1 MKLNAKNEEFI
12 PNSELPWYM
21 SADPILTSCNE
32 NVHVKLLYIL
42 FHPYEL
48 RPAPSL
54 KIPQLG
60 NGPLTVAK
68 ATWIQLWNDWNILR
82 FLVIPYPG
90 ICSADY
96 LLPEFYDNKLLCFD
110 TNESFFE
117 IIFCDIQLLQQ
128 NKNKGGK
135 GVTSA
140 FINCRVAAYSILL
153 RHFIESWCVFKDSTK
168 TKSNKKS
175 LAIIVVK

>member
-1 MKLNAKNEEFI
+1 MKT
-12 PNSELPWYM
+12 Y
-21 SADPILTSCNE
+21 TSNYC
-32 NVHVKLLYIL
+32 ISCSI
-42 FHPYEL
+42 PYEL

-54 KIPQLG
+54 KIQLVWRQALRANPQLG

-135 GVTSA
+135 GVT
-140 FINCRVAAYSILL
+140 FITLLLIAEWLHIQFYWDISLNRDASSRITQKQNQTRRVWRS
-153 RHFIESWCVFKDSTK
+153 
-168 TKSNKKS
+168 
-175 LAIIVVK
+175 

>member
-1 MKLNAKNEEFI
+1 MKT
-12 PNSELPWYM
+12 Y
-21 SADPILTSCNE
+21 TSNYC
-32 NVHVKLLYIL
+32 ISCSI
-42 FHPYEL
+42 PYEL

-54 KIPQLG
+54 KIQLVWRQALRANPQLG

-96 LLPEFYDNKLLCFD
+96 LLPEFYDKKLLCFD

-153 RHFIESWCVFKDSTK
+153 RHFIEPWCVFKDNTK